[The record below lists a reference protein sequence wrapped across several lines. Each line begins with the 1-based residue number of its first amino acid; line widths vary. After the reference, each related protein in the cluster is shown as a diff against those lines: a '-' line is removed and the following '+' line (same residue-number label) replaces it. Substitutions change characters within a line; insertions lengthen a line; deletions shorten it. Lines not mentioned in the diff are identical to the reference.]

1 MINKNKTF
9 LFSVL
14 LGFIISFGL
23 ISSTSAADVSNLW
36 AKSVGGSS
44 ADTALATVVDSSGN
58 SYTTGYFTGTADLDP
73 SSKVRNIASK
83 GAGDI
88 YILKLNSSGNY
99 LWARRFGGT
108 NDEHANAITLDANGN
123 IYMTGYFNGTVD
135 FDSGDSVYNLTTSGN
150 TAHAFVLKLNP
161 NGQFIWAKN
170 MGGSNS
176 WTVGNSIAVDA
187 NGNVYTKGV
196 FAGTSDFDPN
206 AGAANLTAPGG
217 QTYIDQVYISKLDSN
232 GNYVWAKSLGAN
244 LWDTGYSLALDSN
257 ANIYSTGYFEGTVDF
272 DPGAGTANLTSA
284 GSDEIYVSK
293 LDTNG
298 DYVWAKQFA
307 GTGSDV
313 GMGIKLD
320 SSNNVYTT
328 GYFNGTVD
336 FDPGTDTANLTS
348 AGGKDVFIAKLDSNG
363 DYVWAKNMGGTGDDQ
378 TMQNAIYVAASG
390 LVYTTGYFNG
400 TADFDP
406 NSGTNNLTS
415 AGGKDVFISTL
426 DSSGALVSAI
436 GVGDTGNDQGNA
448 INVDSSQKFYVSGQF
463 EGTVD
468 FAPGST
474 TRNLTSNGGIDAFVA
489 KFQ

>member
-1 MINKNKTF
+1 MINKNKIWAPF
-9 LFSVL
+9 LL
-14 LGFIISFGL
+14 LGIIISFGL
-23 ISSTSAADVSNLW
+23 TTSASAADISNQW
-36 AKSVGGSS
+36 VKSVGGTGSDS
-44 ADTALATVVDSSGN
+44 ALSTVIDSSGN
-58 SYTTGYFTGTADLDP
+58 TYTTGYFTNTADLDP
-73 SSKVRNIASK
+73 SSKVRNVASK

-88 YILKLNSSGNY
+88 YILKLNSNGGY
-99 LWARRFGGT
+99 LWARRIGGT
-108 NDEHANAITLDANGN
+108 GDEHANAITLDANGN

-135 FDSGDSVYNLTTSGN
+135 FDSGDSVFNLSTTGN

-170 MGGSNS
+170 MGGNS

-196 FAGTSDFDPN
+196 FAGTSDFDPS
-206 AGAANLTAPGG
+206 AATANLTAPGG
-217 QTYIDQVYISKLDSN
+217 QTYLDQVFISKLDSN

-244 LWDTGYSLALDSN
+244 LWDTGYSLTLDSN

-284 GSDEIYVSK
+284 GSDEVYISK

-313 GMGIKLD
+313 GMGVKLD

-336 FDPGTDTANLTS
+336 FDPGAGTANLTS
-348 AGGKDVFIAKLDSNG
+348 AGGKDVFVAKLDSNG
-363 DYVWAKNMGGTGDDQ
+363 DYVWAKNMGGSGDDQ
-378 TMQNAIYVAASG
+378 TMQNAIYIGTNG

-400 TADFDP
+400 TADFNP
-406 NSGTNNLTS
+406 GAGTANLTS
-415 AGGKDVFISTL
+415 AGGKDIFISKL
-426 DSSGALVSAI
+426 DSSGNHVIAI
-436 GVGDTGNDQGNA
+436 GIGDTGNDTGNA
-448 INVDSSQKFYVSGQF
+448 ISVDSSQNFYISGQF

-468 FAPGST
+468 FDPDAT